1 MFSSRLEKYRNEIH
15 LKKREM
21 ADKLQISESYYSL
34 IASGKRIPSKALL
47 EKLVLISQL
56 TEEYWMYGINQE
68 DFIKTRDEFKS
79 LKKALDTVLELGDFK
94 NANEIFNEQNNPKDS
109 LGRLLIAA
117 LKSDI
122 DYMMEIKRQRL

>member
-1 MFSSRLEKYRNEIH
+1 MFSSRLEKYRNELHI
-15 LKKREM
+15 KRKEM
-21 ADKLQISESYYSL
+21 ADKLQISEGYYSL
-34 IASGKRIPSKALL
+34 IASGKRSPSKTLL

-56 TEEYWMYGINQE
+56 AEEYWMYGIYQE
-68 DFIKTRDEFKS
+68 DFINTRDEFKS

-94 NANEIFNEQNNPKDS
+94 NVNEIFNEQNNPKDS

-122 DYMMEIKRQRL
+122 DCMIEIKRQRL